1 LYEKPCNR
9 RETRT
14 TVPDLISGSVFYES
28 ENDLKRETPGA
39 SESYTLQTGTVTL
52 FLSWVYFTTILGL
65 IPSVGIYI
73 LMVDTIASNIFK
85 VLH

>member
-1 LYEKPCNR
+1 
-9 RETRT
+9 
-14 TVPDLISGSVFYES
+14 
-28 ENDLKRETPGA
+28 LKRETAGV

-85 VLH
+85 VLKKKKIKFYSYIRKFRKE

>member
-1 LYEKPCNR
+1 LYEKR
-9 RETRT
+9 K
-14 TVPDLISGSVFYES
+14 TVPDLLFGSGFYES
-28 ENDLKRETPGA
+28 ESDLKRETAGI

-73 LMVDTIASNIFK
+73 LMVDTIATNIFK

>member
-1 LYEKPCNR
+1 LYEKPSLQR
-9 RETRT
+9 KT
-14 TVPDLISGSVFYES
+14 TGFYES
-28 ENDLKRETPGA
+28 ESDMKRETPVL